1 MTLTWVLV
9 GVIGVPL
16 LASVALRTSRRHS
29 LTSRVRDRNAHFY
42 NSNSPAVIDSGDSSS
57 LMMDGGGDNCGDSG
71 SSDAGG
77 CDGGGGDGGGGG
89 GD

>member
-16 LASVALRTSRRHS
+16 LASVVFRTSRRSS
-29 LTSRVRDRNAHFY
+29 LISRVRNRNAHFY
-42 NSNSPAVIDSGDSSS
+42 NSNSTAVIDSGDTGS
-57 LMMDGGGDNCGDSG
+57 LLMDGGSDYCGDSG

-89 GD
+89 D